1 MENKREDS
9 LFLKYAK
16 VVMVVALY
24 WVVSIS
30 MVFVNKTLL
39 GGAVGGKTDAPLF
52 VTWFQ
57 CVVTALACFGASKLT
72 RLAPHLLSFPELGQ
86 MEGSVV
92 RKVLPLSVIFVGM
105 ISTNNLCLKYLGVAF
120 YYVGRSLTT
129 VFNVVF
135 TFFILGQR
143 TSMPALVSC
152 AVIVGGFWLGVD
164 QESVSGSLSVMG
176 VVFGVLASIFVSLN
190 AIFTKKILPAL
201 DGSVWKLSYYNNVLA
216 SILFLPLM
224 AVTGEGP
231 AIYSLL
237 TGATTTTTTASTTT
251 TTTFWGMMVLGGL
264 FGFAIGYVT
273 GLQIQVTSPL
283 THNISGTAKACTQTV
298 LAMWWYQEVKTV
310 LWWCSN
316 WVVLAGSL
324 AYTRVKQQEMKRHHR
339 IALKEA
345 ARDKEESERLSKGE
359 EAAT

>member
-1 MENKREDS
+1 METKREDS

-39 GGAVGGKTDAPLF
+39 GGSVGGKTDAPLF

-57 CVVTALACFGASKLT
+57 CVVTAGACLATSRLT
-72 RLAPHLLSFPELGQ
+72 RLAPHILTFPEVGHI
-86 MEGSVV
+86 EPATV
-92 RKVLPLSVIFVGM
+92 RKVLPLSIIFVAM

-129 VFNVVF
+129 VFNVIF
-135 TFFILGQR
+135 TYFILGQR
-143 TSMPALVSC
+143 TSLPALASC
-152 AVIVGGFWLGVD
+152 AVIVAGFWLGVD

-176 VVFGVLASIFVSLN
+176 IVFGVLASIFVSLN

-201 DGSVWKLSYYNNVLA
+201 DGSVWRLSYYNNVLA
-216 SILFLPLM
+216 AILFLPLM
-224 AVTGEGP
+224 LVAGEGP
-231 AIYSLL
+231 AILSLL
-237 TGATTTTTTASTTT
+237 SGATTATTT
-251 TTTFWGMMVLGGL
+251 TTTFWAMMVLSGL

-298 LAMWWYQEVKTV
+298 LAMWWYDETKTV

-316 WVVLAGSL
+316 WVVLGGSL
-324 AYTRVKQQEMKRHHR
+324 AYTRVKQQEMKQHH
-339 IALKEA
+339 LEA
-345 ARDKEESERLSKGE
+345 TRDQEKQKKK
-359 EAAT
+359 

>member
-1 MENKREDS
+1 METKREDS
-9 LFLKYAK
+9 LFVKYAK

-57 CVVTALACFGASKLT
+57 CVVTAVACLAASKVT
-72 RLAPHLLSFPELGQ
+72 RLAPHILSFPELGQ
-86 MEGSVV
+86 VEVTTL
-92 RKVLPLSVIFVGM
+92 RKVLPLSIIFVAM

-129 VFNVVF
+129 VFNVIF

-201 DGSVWKLSYYNNVLA
+201 DGSVWKLLYYNNILA
-216 SILFLPLM
+216 AILFLPLM

-231 AIYSLL
+231 AILGLL
-237 TGATTTTTTASTTT
+237 SGATTTTATATSTTATT
-251 TTTFWGMMVLGGL
+251 TTTFWGLMVLGGL

-283 THNISGTAKACTQTV
+283 THNISGTAKACTQTI
-298 LAMWWYQEVKTV
+298 LAMWWYQDSKTV

-324 AYTRVKQQEMKRHHR
+324 AYTRVKQQEMKKHHQNTV
-339 IALKEA
+339 
-345 ARDKEESERLSKGE
+345 RDKGKDIRV
-359 EAAT
+359 